1 MTWWLIITK
10 EIQPVLLYSNNEKMC
25 IYQNKKKENNQSV
38 GSLLSL
44 LLTELVCDG
53 VLDGRAGAFVDD
65 RIPERDLQEA
75 TDHQYQVGRVTQG
88 NRNAPIILRC
98 RTEHNTEVSQS
109 LLDRFTVKWSHCFL
123 LYKTFVEQ
131 I

>member
-1 MTWWLIITK
+1 
-10 EIQPVLLYSNNEKMC
+10 MC
-25 IYQNKKKENNQSV
+25 IYKRKKRKENNRSV

-53 VLDGRAGAFVDD
+53 VLDGGAGAFVDD

-75 TDHQYQVGRVTQG
+75 TDHQHQVGRVTQG

-98 RTEHNTEVSQS
+98 RTKHNTEVSQS
-109 LLDRFTVKWSHCFL
+109 LLDRFTVKWSQRF
-123 LYKTFVEQ
+123 YKVRNIVER